1 MHKWIDHI
9 VVRVE
14 NLDEAIEH
22 YTNRLGFTVTKPPQ
36 DQPEIGL
43 RRAILGLGTSGTFIE
58 LAEPLGENGDLGRSL
73 EKRGEGVHLVAL
85 AVEDLETAKQDL
97 KDRGARVIDAGR
109 QVFLHPKEGHGIMYQ
124 LIERKDG

>member
-14 NLDEAIEH
+14 NLDEAIGH
-22 YTNRLGFTVTKPPQ
+22 YTNRLGFTVTEPVE
-36 DQPEIGL
+36 DQPELGL
-43 RRAILGLGTSGTFIE
+43 RRVILGLGSSGTFIE
-58 LAEPLGENGDLGRSL
+58 LCEPLGEKSDIRNSL

-85 AVEDLETAKQDL
+85 AVDDLATAKADMEA
-97 KDRGARVIDAGR
+97 RGARVIQAGN

-124 LIERKDG
+124 LIERK